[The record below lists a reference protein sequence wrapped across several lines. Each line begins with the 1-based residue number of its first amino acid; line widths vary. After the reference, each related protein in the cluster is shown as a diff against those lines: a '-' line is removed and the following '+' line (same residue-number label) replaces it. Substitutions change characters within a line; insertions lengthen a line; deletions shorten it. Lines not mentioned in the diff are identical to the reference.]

1 MLFCFVLVL
10 ILRHKILYQKLAI
23 NVNKSNL
30 TSCGARVAANNINIA
45 EKPISHNVFGLF
57 LDFIP
62 QSSLFSSELCHC
74 YYRSGRKLLNS
85 HFNLSFYAYI

>member
-1 MLFCFVLVL
+1 MQKYCSSNVSNIDNIFKDCLKYDEDDVVLVL

-45 EKPISHNVFGLF
+45 EKPM
-57 LDFIP
+57 P
-62 QSSLFSSELCHC
+62 T
-74 YYRSGRKLLNS
+74 
-85 HFNLSFYAYI
+85 FNPV

>member
-1 MLFCFVLVL
+1 LYLVP
-10 ILRHKILYQKLAI
+10 ILGHKALYQKSAI

-30 TSCGARVAANNINIA
+30 TSCGAKVAANNINIA

-62 QSSLFSSELCHC
+62 QSSLF
-74 YYRSGRKLLNS
+74 RLNS
-85 HFNLSFYAYI
+85 VIVTIGLEENC